1 MPPRKA
7 TIHQPHDKLFQAGF
21 RIPANAAAFLRQHL
35 PPAVA
40 SRVEWSKLKHLPG
53 SFVDSGMSK
62 AESDLLFSAPIDG
75 SAAFFYILFEHQHN
89 KDPWIALR
97 LLRYMLEIWREFLA
111 KNPNAV

>member
-1 MPPRKA
+1 MPSLKV

-75 SAAFFYILFEHQHN
+75 CAAFFYILFEHQHRM
-89 KDPWIALR
+89 ALS
-97 LLRYMLEIWREFLA
+97 
-111 KNPNAV
+111 